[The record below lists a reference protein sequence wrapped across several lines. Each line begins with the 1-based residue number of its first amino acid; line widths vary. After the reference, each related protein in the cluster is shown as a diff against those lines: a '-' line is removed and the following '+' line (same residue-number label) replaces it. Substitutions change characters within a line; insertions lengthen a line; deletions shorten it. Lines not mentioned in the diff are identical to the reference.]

1 MLPVRSGT
9 TRHPSNPED
18 SDQMN
23 PAISR
28 VIRESLGSVGVKK
41 DVIDE
46 ISESRVFVR
55 PYRADAGVRNRAGTN
70 TDFRINHR
78 AVTGHR
84 TT

>member
-9 TRHPSNPED
+9 TSTPSNPED

-23 PAISR
+23 ATISR
-28 VIRESLGSVGVKK
+28 VIGESLVPVGEKK
-41 DVIDE
+41 DLIDE

-70 TDFRINHR
+70 TDSRINHR